1 MAKRNKPRPSA
12 AKVVLGILRSRV
24 AKVLLG
30 IFAVAVAI
38 GFAIASYYYVQ
49 LAEIVDQKLEHGP
62 YQTTSLIF
70 ASPVAVA
77 VGDRMSPSEV
87 VSLLKR
93 SGYDERRNNR
103 LGWYRVIDDAVEVY
117 PGPESYFDMEGGV
130 VRFEGGRVSDIIS
143 LRDNTRRN
151 RYLLEP
157 ELITHLSDSK
167 REKRRLLEFKE
178 IPPILVKAVI
188 SSEDRRF
195 FDHAGFDPLRIVK
208 SAIVDVREGRY
219 AQGASTIT
227 MQLGRGLIGEYDKN
241 WKRKAA
247 EVLITLHLESKLTKE
262 QIFTYYANHIYMGRR
277 GSFNIHGFGEA
288 AEAYFGKSVQDLNLP
303 QTASIAAILNA
314 PSFFNP
320 YRNPDRVKRKR
331 NVVLLLM
338 RENGY
343 INEKQYRDAIAQD
356 LRLTDEP
363 MESADAPYF
372 VDYVN
377 RQLQSQFG
385 DIDFIEKSYRVYTSL
400 DLRLQ
405 RYAVE
410 AVNEGMKLVDEQV
423 AKQRRWKGKK
433 PLRAQA
439 AMVVLDPETG
449 AIRALVGG
457 RSYAETQLNRAV
469 ALRQPGSVFKPFVYS
484 AAFAT
489 ALSGGGQVLTPIT
502 VVDDEPTTFEYAEG
516 QEYSP
521 NNFGM
526 KYSGAVTLREAMRR
540 SLNIPA
546 VKTAEL
552 AGLRNVV
559 RMARAAG
566 IESPLMA
573 TPSIALGSY
582 EVSPVE
588 IAGAYTVFP
597 NLGERLKPF
606 SIGLVRD
613 ENGRVIFTH
622 AGKRE
627 RVIDP
632 RVAYITLDV
641 MKDVLQR
648 GTGVGV
654 RARGFSLPAAG
665 KTGSSHDG
673 WFAGFTS
680 KLICIVWVGFDD
692 NTDLKIEGG
701 KSALPIWTLFMKKAH
716 GLPDYQRV
724 SDFQEPEGI
733 VRADVCPEAFKMNS
747 PAYVPS
753 EDRLDKGLPLCHTLE
768 SEVFIAGTQPLQA
781 YPSGFRGAP
790 AGSRV
795 SGWDIVSNALEP
807 EQVSTSDRNGGR
819 QYVAGG
825 SGAGGNPGPGS
836 SDAAV
841 SGSGATVSA
850 DGQAAAKDSSQQEK
864 KGLFRRLLD
873 VIK

>member
-1 MAKRNKPRPSA
+1 MPG
-12 AKVVLGILRSRV
+12 VLVRALRSRTM
-24 AKVLLG
+24 KVLLG
-30 IFAVAVAI
+30 VAGVVALVGLAVVA
-38 GFAIASYYYVQ
+38 YYYTQ
-49 LAEIVDQKLEHGP
+49 FARMIDAELERGP
-62 YQTTSLIF
+62 FQTTSLIF
-70 ASPVAVA
+70 ASPVRVA
-77 VGDRMSPSEV
+77 IGDASNPEAI
-87 VSLLKR
+87 VSQLKR

-103 LGWYRVIDDAVEVY
+103 LGWYRRVDDAVEIY

-157 ELITHLSDSK
+157 ELITHLSDDN

-178 IPPILVKAVI
+178 IPPVLVRAVI
-188 SSEDRRF
+188 SSEDKRF
-195 FDHAGFDPLRIVK
+195 FEHSGFDPLRIMK
-208 SAIVDVREGRY
+208 SAFIDLKEGRY
-219 AQGASTIT
+219 AQGSSTLT
-227 MQLGRGLIGEYDKN
+227 MQLARGLIGAYEKN
-241 WKRKAA
+241 WSRKATEA
-247 EVLITLHLESKLTKE
+247 LITLHLESKLTKE

-277 GSFNIHGFGEA
+277 GSFSIHGFGEA
-288 AEAYFGKSVQDLNLP
+288 SQAYFGKAVHELTLP
-303 QTASIAAILNA
+303 EAATIAGILNR
-314 PSFFNP
+314 PSYYNP
-320 YRNPDRVKRKR
+320 YRNPDRVLKKR
-331 NVVLLLM
+331 NLVLQLM
-338 RENGY
+338 RDNAY
-343 INEKQYRDAIAQD
+343 INEKQYRDAIAQG

-377 RQLQSQFG
+377 RQLQGQFG
-385 DIDFIEKSYRVYTSL
+385 DIDFTEKSYRVYTSL

-423 AKQRRWKGKK
+423 SKQRRWKGKK
-433 PLRAQA
+433 PPKAQA
-439 AMVVLDPETG
+439 AMVVIDPETG

-469 ALRQPGSVFKPFVYS
+469 ALRQPGSIFKPFVY
-484 AAFAT
+484 ATAFAT
-489 ALSGGGQVLTPIT
+489 AIDNSGQILTPIS
-502 VVDDEPTTFEYAEG
+502 VVDDEPTAFEFGGG

-546 VKTAEL
+546 VKTAEM

-559 RMARAAG
+559 RTARSAG
-566 IESPLMA
+566 IESPLAA

-582 EVSPVE
+582 EVTPVE

-597 NLGERLKPF
+597 NLGERLKPY
-606 SIGLVRD
+606 SVGLVRD

-622 AGKRE
+622 EVKKE
-627 RVIDP
+627 RVMDP

-641 MKDVLQR
+641 MRDVLRR
-648 GTGVGV
+648 GTGAGV
-654 RARGFSLPAAG
+654 RSRGFYLPAAG

-680 KLICIVWVGFDD
+680 KLICIVWVGLDD

-701 KSALPIWTLFMKKAH
+701 RSALPIWTLFMKKAH
-716 GLPDYQRV
+716 ELPDYQRV
-724 SDFQEPEGI
+724 SDFPEPEGI
-733 VRADVCPEAFKMNS
+733 VRADVCPEAFKMAS
-747 PAYVPS
+747 PAYVAS
-753 EDRLDKGLPLCHTLE
+753 EDRLNKGLPPCYDLE
-768 SEVFIAGTQPLQA
+768 SEVFVAGTQPMQA

-795 SGWDIVSNALEP
+795 SGWDVVSDAQESP
-807 EQVSTSDRNGGR
+807 ASGR
-819 QYVAGG
+819 ELNTNRESVAGRRPDDEIVP
-825 SGAGGNPGPGS
+825 AENAEDTRTARQPP
-836 SDAAV
+836 
-841 SGSGATVSA
+841 
-850 DGQAAAKDSSQQEK
+850 K

>member
-1 MAKRNKPRPSA
+1 MERETRETITPRGLYLSKRKKQGPGSPG
-12 AKVVLGILRSRV
+12 VLSRVLRSR
-24 AKVLLG
+24 ATKVLAG
-30 IFAVAVAI
+30 IAGVSAVVGLAVVA
-38 GFAIASYYYVQ
+38 YYYTQFARMIDAQ
-49 LAEIVDQKLEHGP
+49 LERGP
-62 YQTTSLIF
+62 FQTTSLIF
-70 ASPVAVA
+70 ASPVRVA
-77 VGDRMSPSEV
+77 IGDASSPEEI
-87 VSLLKR
+87 VSQLKR
-93 SGYDERRNNR
+93 SGYDERRSNR
-103 LGWYRVIDDAVEVY
+103 LGWYRRVNDAVEIY

-130 VRFEGGRVSDIIS
+130 VRFEGGRVSEIIS

-157 ELITHLSDSK
+157 ELITHLSDDN

-178 IPPILVKAVI
+178 IPPVLVKAVI
-188 SSEDRRF
+188 SSEDKRF
-195 FDHAGFDPLRIVK
+195 FEHSGFDPLRIIKVALIDLK
-208 SAIVDVREGRY
+208 EGRY
-219 AQGASTIT
+219 AQGSSTLT
-227 MQLGRGLIGEYDKN
+227 MQLARGLIGEYEKN
-241 WKRKAA
+241 WKRKATEA
-247 EVLITLHLESKLTKE
+247 LITLHLESKLTKE

-277 GSFNIHGFGEA
+277 GSFSIHGFGEA
-288 AEAYFGKSVQDLNLP
+288 SQSYFGKSVHDLTIP
-303 QTASIAAILNA
+303 EAATIAGILNR
-314 PSFFNP
+314 PSYYNP
-320 YRNPDRVKRKR
+320 YRSPDRVIKKR
-331 NVVLLLM
+331 NVVLQLM
-338 RENGY
+338 RDNGY
-343 INEKQYRDAIAQD
+343 INEKQYRDAIAQG

-377 RQLQSQFG
+377 RQLQGQFG
-385 DIDFIEKSYRVYTSL
+385 EIDFTEKSYRVYTSL

-405 RYAVE
+405 RFAVE

-423 AKQRRWKGKK
+423 SKQRRWKGQK
-433 PLRAQA
+433 PPKAQA
-439 AMVVLDPETG
+439 AMVVIDPETG

-457 RSYAETQLNRAV
+457 RNYAESQLNRAV
-469 ALRQPGSVFKPFVYS
+469 ALRQPGSIFKPFVYA
-484 AAFAT
+484 AAFDT
-489 ALSGGGQVLTPIT
+489 AVENSGQVLTPIS
-502 VVDDEPTTFEYAEG
+502 VVEDEPTSFESG
-516 QEYSP
+516 QGQDYSP

-546 VKTAEL
+546 VKTAEM

-582 EVSPVE
+582 EVTPVE

-606 SIGLVRD
+606 SVGLVRD
-613 ENGRVIFTH
+613 ENGHVIYTNEV
-622 AGKRE
+622 KKE
-627 RVIDP
+627 RAMDP

-641 MKDVLQR
+641 MRDVLRR
-648 GTGVGV
+648 GTGAGV
-654 RARGFSLPAAG
+654 RSRGFYLPAAG

-680 KLICIVWVGFDD
+680 KLICIVWVGLDD

-701 KSALPIWTLFMKKAH
+701 RSALPIWTIFMKKAH
-716 GLPDYQRV
+716 ELPDYQRV
-724 SDFQEPEGI
+724 SDFPEPEGI
-733 VRADVCPEAFKMNS
+733 VRADVCPEAFKMAS

-753 EDRLDKGLPLCHTLE
+753 EARLDKGLPPCYELE
-768 SEVFIAGTQPLQA
+768 SEVFVAGTQPMQA

-795 SGWDIVSNALEP
+795 SGWDIVSNAVETP
-807 EQVSTSDRNGGR
+807 PPGRDPDRNR
-819 QYVAGG
+819 QTVAGRREE
-825 SGAGGNPGPGS
+825 AEIAP
-836 SDAAV
+836 
-841 SGSGATVSA
+841 TERA
-850 DGQAAAKDSSQQEK
+850 DETRTARQQPK